1 MAATGGTVEAEED
14 SSTIFKKPRVSSS
27 KEESKEQSMR
37 KVLADSPEVV
47 VNLFQGEN

>member
-14 SSTIFKKPRVSSS
+14 GSTIFKKPRVSRS
-27 KEESKEQSMR
+27 KEEYKEQSIT